1 MRRIET
7 QNSDNVYITEIPAG
21 LTSLNCELESDILL
35 IKFTLYTK
43 LSIMYFHF
51 LIK

>member
-21 LTSLNCELESDILL
+21 LASLNCEESDILL
-35 IKFTLYTK
+35 IKFTLYTVM
-43 LSIMYFHF
+43 SIMYFHF
-51 LIK
+51 LII